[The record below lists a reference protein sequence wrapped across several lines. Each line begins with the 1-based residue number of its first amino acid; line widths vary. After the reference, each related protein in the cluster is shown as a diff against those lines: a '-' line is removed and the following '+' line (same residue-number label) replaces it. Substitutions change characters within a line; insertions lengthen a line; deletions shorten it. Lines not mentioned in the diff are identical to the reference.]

1 MQSLFTNFGKLII
14 FTLLGLGLVF
24 AGYFAAQ
31 RFGETQDKNITKTAA
46 ITASP
51 TPASEEQTDQKITGG
66 GGNYSEYSLT
76 ASSEWKVNKTTEAE
90 GITNKTILTKNGATL
105 TLIQTARGGQPCSFE
120 DVPFPTSS
128 NPEVGPVAEQKYPKF
143 TMFTG
148 ENNEVYRRVETQKG
162 AEKVVYGVCAKNQE
176 GLYFIPTQ
184 FGEFV
189 YELPSPDEALLVE
202 MDKIVASV
210 VKI

>member
-1 MQSLFTNFGKLII
+1 MRSLFTNFGKLVI

-31 RFGETQDKNITKTAA
+31 RFGDAQDKSITQTAA
-46 ITASP
+46 ITTSP
-51 TPASEEQTDQKITGG
+51 TPATEEESEQTVTGG
-66 GGNYSEYSLT
+66 ASNYTQYSLT
-76 ASSEWKVNKTTEAE
+76 VPSDWKVNKTIEAE
-90 GITNKTILTKNGATL
+90 GITNKTILAKDGATL
-105 TLIQTARGGQPCSFE
+105 SIIQTARGGQPCSFE

-128 NPEVGPVAEQKYPKF
+128 NPEVGPVGEQKYPTF

-189 YELPSPDEALLVE
+189 YELSSADEALLVE
-202 MDKIVASV
+202 MDKIVASIA
-210 VKI
+210 KI